1 MHGTSL
7 VVQWLRLW
15 APNAEGP
22 GLNAGQGTRSYMPQ
36 LKIPQA
42 TTKTP
47 CSQINEYYQKHRTS
61 PVAQLGENPSAN
73 AEDRRGAVLIPGS
86 ARSPGEGNGHPLQ
99 YSYLGNPMDRR
110 AWPAAVCGVTKSET
124 QLRDWTT
131 TTTNSKNKAVCIH
144 AHTHTHTSVQLQHT
158 HTHTLLHS
166 SKCLMKMFNFQ
177 IRTNCRDKFLRIDGE
192 EDYSQIW
199 LLCSICITKLQS
211 IICHFKSLSTVYLL
225 LLLTWFIKPSYTAVM
240 NACITGHEIK
250 KNIRTLLF
258 HGQRFLKGKDA

>member
-1 MHGTSL
+1 
-7 VVQWLRLW
+7 
-15 APNAEGP
+15 
-22 GLNAGQGTRSYMPQ
+22 
-36 LKIPQA
+36 
-42 TTKTP
+42 
-47 CSQINEYYQKHRTS
+47 
-61 PVAQLGENPSAN
+61 
-73 AEDRRGAVLIPGS
+73 
-86 ARSPGEGNGHPLQ
+86 
-99 YSYLGNPMDRR
+99 MDRR

-144 AHTHTHTSVQLQHT
+144 AHTHTHTHT
-158 HTHTLLHS
+158 HFCAAPADTHTLLHS

-177 IRTNCRDKFLRIDGE
+177 IRTNCRDKFLRIDAE

-211 IICHFKSLSTVYLL
+211 VICHFKSLSTVYLL

-250 KNIRTLLF
+250 KKSVHSCSMANVFSKERMPNTFMDYFFSLDFHCQNSQLLIISSNHIAIMWARHCSKPWTSINLFDLHSSPLSYLREAKWFSQWVAGLEFEFISRVPTFNHITLALIIVIY
-258 HGQRFLKGKDA
+258 QQNPTCT